1 MRIGIDVSWAQG
13 PPSGTATYIQGL
25 VEALV
30 RLGTQHEWIL
40 LERCQ
45 SPARGPALPEIAAAN
60 VRRVVV
66 DAPLTNLR
74 QQVTLPLALRRRHLD
89 LYHSP
94 AFFLPL
100 AWRGPSV
107 VSMFDLNFLRLRE
120 NWRPGRRRAYLS
132 LALQVPLASRQARR
146 IVTLSQTSAE
156 DLVRLLRV
164 PRRKIA
170 VIPAAARRLF
180 YQPPAPDELAA
191 ASNCRGRF
199 LLSVGVLA
207 PQKNLERLL
216 QAFATIGE
224 PDLGL
229 VMVGPGAG
237 RYAAEVL
244 RPLIGRL
251 GLVGRVT
258 LAGRLDDIALRA
270 LYHTA
275 VALVFPSLA
284 EGFGLPIVEAMA
296 CGCPVIASAVSS
308 MPEVAGDSGL
318 LVDPY
323 DIAALAGAMGKVL
336 SSSELRADLAERGR
350 KRAALF
356 TWDQAALQTLHCY
369 DEAVVAR

>member
-40 LERCQ
+40 FERGQ
-45 SPARGPALPEIAAAN
+45 SAGRGRALPEVAARN
-60 VRRVVV
+60 VSRAVV

-120 NWRPGRRRAYLS
+120 NWQPGRRRAYLS
-132 LALQVPLASRQARR
+132 LALQAPLAARQAGR
-146 IVTLSQTSAE
+146 IITLSQASAD
-156 DLVRLLRV
+156 DLARLLRV
-164 PRRKIA
+164 PRRKIT
-170 VIPAAARRLF
+170 VIPGAPRRLF
-180 YQPPAPDELAA
+180 FQPPAPDELQTRLG
-191 ASNCRGRF
+191 CRGRF

-216 QAFATIGE
+216 RAFATIGE

-229 VMVGPGAG
+229 VMVGPEAG
-237 RYAAEVL
+237 GYANEVL

-251 GLVGRVT
+251 GLAGRVT
-258 LAGRLDDIALRA
+258 LAGRLDDVALRA

-296 CGCPVIASAVSS
+296 CGCPVITSAISS
-308 MPEVAGDSGL
+308 MPEVAGDAAL
-318 LVDPY
+318 LVNPY
-323 DIAALAGAMGKVL
+323 DTAALAGTMDRVL
-336 SSSELRADLAERGR
+336 SSPELRADLAERGR
-350 KRAALF
+350 RRAALF
-356 TWDQAALQTLHCY
+356 TWDQAAVQTLRCY
-369 DEAVVAR
+369 DEAVTHR